1 VDVRDPGNDDG
12 AGPDNAEVVL
22 HNFGSTTGAY
32 PVVGV
37 IGDSAGN
44 LYGTATVGGTSG
56 QGVVYKLDTAGQY
69 SVLYNF
75 TGGADVGDSLL
86 RGDPR
91 PVRQP
96 LPDNYAGGTN
106 NVSIMVSI

>member
-12 AGPDNAEVVL
+12 AGPDSAEVVR

-44 LYGTATVGGTSG
+44 LYRTATVGGTSG

-75 TGGADVGDSLL
+75 TGGADVGIPYSGVI
-86 RGDPR
+86 RDPSGNLYR
-91 PVRQP
+91 TT
-96 LPDNYAGGTN
+96 YAGGTN